1 MKKLLLFVGV
11 FGFASVLLTG
21 CARNISGST
30 YSHQDVYNRAK
41 EGYPG
46 KIISVRKVV
55 VKAGESLEDNKT
67 GMLLGAVAGGL
78 AGNMIGGG
86 KGRVLATGIGAL
98 AGGAAGAYAED
109 SLKTQEAYEYV
120 VQLDNGQVRTVVQG
134 LDSLFAVGQ
143 RVILSEGDKGRARLI
158 PF

>member
-21 CARNISGST
+21 CARNISGNT

-78 AGNMIGGG
+78 AASTIGGG
-86 KGRVLATGIGAL
+86 NAKLVTGAL
-98 AGGAAGAYAED
+98 GAMAGGAAGAYAED
-109 SLKTQEAYEYV
+109 ALKTQEAYEYV
-120 VQLDNGQVRTVVQG
+120 VQLDNGQVRTIVQG

-143 RVILSEGDKGRARLI
+143 RVILSSRARAFDRTLT
-158 PF
+158 

>member
-21 CARNISGST
+21 CARNISGNT

-46 KIISVRKVV
+46 RVVSVRKVV

-86 KGRVLATGIGAL
+86 KGRILATGIGAL

-109 SLKTQEAYEYV
+109 NLKTQEAYEYV
-120 VQLDNGQVRTVVQG
+120 VKLDNGQVRTIVQG

-143 RVILSEGDKGRARLI
+143 RVILSEGSKGRARLI